1 MWHSYEWNE
10 WALRRQALRIIQL
23 RQSAT
28 TSVQTDN
35 SHFRRDNDAQVYL
48 PREAGTQTGISVG
61 SNTTR
66 VVRYFAG
73 LRGTPDAVVE
83 AATAA
88 AMERGAMTASKGRP
102 LIPAGGSSASTT
114 VVNGSTGPAVPP
126 GTHVA
131 TLSKGVTVMTMTLD
145 V

>member
-1 MWHSYEWNE
+1 MCSYEWNE
-10 WALRRQALRIIQL
+10 WALRRQALRILQL

-28 TSVQTDN
+28 TSAQTDA
-35 SHFRRDNDAQVYL
+35 SHFRRDNDTQVFL
-48 PREAGTQTGISVG
+48 PRESGTQTGISVG

-83 AATAA
+83 AATAEA
-88 AMERGAMTASKGRP
+88 VARGALAPSGGRA
-102 LIPAGGSSASTT
+102 LAPAAASSASSR
-114 VVNGSTGPAVPP
+114 VGSGPAVPP
-126 GTHVA
+126 GTRVA
-131 TLSKGVTVMTMTLD
+131 ALSKGVTVMTMTLD